1 MVGFE
6 YPTQPHTRRHGPG
19 GYKDYES
26 FRDWLRDEFT
36 FRCVYCLHREQWYGR
51 GVTFHI
57 DHSNPVTV
65 DEQGECEYSN
75 LLYACAT
82 CNEAKK
88 AILNIPNP
96 CLVAFRDC
104 LCIMADGHV
113 KALNADGKKLEQALG
128 LNRPTNLRYRSR
140 WMRTLEAL
148 KTNDPDLYREYMG
161 FPENLPALRNKHV
174 PSNTKPEGVEN
185 CYFALRE
192 RHELPDTY

>member
-6 YPTQPHTRRHGPG
+6 YPTQPHTRRHGPE
-19 GYKDYES
+19 GYQDYNS

-57 DHSNPVTV
+57 DHSNPVT
-65 DEQGECEYSN
+65 DDPQGECEYSN

-88 AILNIPNP
+88 AILNVPNP
-96 CLVAFRDC
+96 CRVAFHDC
-104 LCIMADGHV
+104 LRIMADGRV
-113 KALNADGKKLEQALG
+113 KALNANGKKLEQALG
-128 LNRPTNLRYRSR
+128 LNRPSNLRQRSR
-140 WMRTLEAL
+140 WMRTLDAL
-148 KTNDPDLYREYMG
+148 NTNDPDLYREFMG
-161 FPENLPALRNKHV
+161 FPDDLPDLRKKRV
-174 PSNTKPEGVEN
+174 PNNTKPDGAAN

-192 RHELPDTY
+192 RGELPRTY